1 MIPLTTARLR
11 LRLFDM
17 GDVDAILAIHQSQQ
31 LRRFIPT
38 QVLED
43 ESEVPA
49 RVARFAR
56 FDDDPILGIVA
67 LERLGDGCVVGLVM
81 AQPIPA
87 SAGVDLDDVEIGW
100 RAHPEHSG
108 QGYITEGAQAVL
120 DHLLGSGLPRVVAVT
135 RPDNRASQAVA
146 ERIGMRPAGTTTDYY
161 DTSTTLFVAEAA
173 QRHVKAVSQPRIT
186 PMPSYPVL
194 LLLH

>member
-1 MIPLTTARLR
+1 MIPLATARLR
-11 LRLFDM
+11 LRPFDM

-56 FDDDPILGIVA
+56 FDDDPTLGIVA

-87 SAGVDLDDVEIGW
+87 SEGVALNDVEIGW

-108 QGYITEGAQAVL
+108 QGYITEGARAVL
-120 DHLLGSGLPRVVAVT
+120 HHLLGSGLPRVVAVT
-135 RPDNRASQAVA
+135 SPDNHASQAVC

-161 DTSTTLFVAEAA
+161 DTSTILFVAEAE
-173 QRHVKAVSQPRIT
+173 
-186 PMPSYPVL
+186 PSDTSRL
-194 LLLH
+194 